1 MVSRRIAHNHAKG
14 YWYCSRQ
21 LLNLKVTYVQT
32 IKKIQAKKQAEQV
45 AKGQQAGKG
54 YVGGTGFKKGGL
66 ATRRKTKGK

>member
-1 MVSRRIAHNHAKG
+1 TQTTPVS
-14 YWYCSRQ
+14 
-21 LLNLKVTYVQT
+21 
-32 IKKIQAKKQAEQV
+32 KKEI